1 MNRTALSKE
10 ISKKIGVS
18 QKEAV
23 KYIDLITESIT
34 NAMEK
39 GERVEIRGFG
49 SFSVKEYDERD
60 GVNPKTGQK
69 ITIAA
74 KKLPAFKAGK
84 DLKEKI
90 NKKK

>member
-1 MNRTALSKE
+1 MNRTQLAKE
-10 ISKKIGVS
+10 ISKKTGIS
-18 QKEAV
+18 QKEALN
-23 KYIDLITESIT
+23 YINVILGSIT

-49 SFSVKEYDERD
+49 SFIVKEYDSRK
-60 GVNPKTGQK
+60 GVNPKSGEK
-69 ITIAA
+69 ITIPA

-90 NKKK
+90 NKD